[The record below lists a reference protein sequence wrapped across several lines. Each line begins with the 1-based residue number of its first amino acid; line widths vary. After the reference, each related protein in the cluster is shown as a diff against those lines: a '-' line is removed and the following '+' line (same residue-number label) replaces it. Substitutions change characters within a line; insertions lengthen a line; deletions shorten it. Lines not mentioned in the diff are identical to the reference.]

1 MSIELLLAAALVSAT
16 PILYAALGQL
26 LIEKAGVLNL
36 SIEGA
41 MLVGAVSGF
50 VVTSVSGSMV
60 IGLIGAVLAGGAFNA
75 AFAFCVVTLRL
86 NQVVTGLAFSILG
99 AGLSAF
105 IGQAFVGKALAAQM
119 PDLQIPLLADL
130 PFLGPVIFKQ
140 DPLVLLAFV
149 LVGVI
154 ALFLSRT
161 RPGLLLR
168 TLGESPQTLDAL
180 GIPVIGLRY
189 LYSILGGG
197 LIALGGAYLSVVD
210 TPTWVENMTA
220 GRGWIAL
227 AVVIFA
233 SWRPGWVM
241 VGSVLFG
248 LVDAYRFRAQASG
261 QAFIDP
267 HFLNMLPYVATL
279 VVLIAMSRPGLKARL
294 RPPAA
299 LGLPYD
305 RERR

>member
-26 LIEKAGVLNL
+26 LIERAGVLNL
-36 SIEGA
+36 GIEGA
-41 MLVGAVSGF
+41 MLMGAVTGF
-50 VVTSVSGSMV
+50 VVTFLAGSTAA
-60 IGLIGAVLAGGAFNA
+60 GLVCAVLAGGLFNA

-86 NQVVTGLAFSILG
+86 DQVVTGLAFSILG

-105 IGQAFVGKALAAQM
+105 VGQAFVGKALGAQM
-119 PDLQIPLLADL
+119 APLSIPVLSDL
-130 PFLGPVIFKQ
+130 PILGPILFRQ
-140 DPLVLLAFV
+140 DVMVLLAFV

-154 ALFLSRT
+154 SFYLWRT

-168 TLGESPQTLDAL
+168 TLGESPETLDAL
-180 GIPVIGLRY
+180 GVPVIGLRY
-189 LYSILGGG
+189 AYAVVGGG
-197 LIALGGAYLSVVD
+197 LIALGGAYLSVID

-241 VGSVLFG
+241 VGAVLFG

-261 QAFIDP
+261 QSFVDP

-279 VVLIAMSRPGLKARL
+279 VVLIVMSRPGLRARL
-294 RPPAA
+294 RAPAT
-299 LGLPYD
+299 LGRPYD